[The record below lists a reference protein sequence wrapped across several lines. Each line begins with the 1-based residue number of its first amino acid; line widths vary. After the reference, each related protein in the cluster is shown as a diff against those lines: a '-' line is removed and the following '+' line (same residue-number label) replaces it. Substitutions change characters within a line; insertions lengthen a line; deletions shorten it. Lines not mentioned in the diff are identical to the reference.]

1 MFPSSFVP
9 AQATRPTLSLLPLN
23 LSRPVSRVRRST
35 GIASAAYSGGGFC
48 EPLEARWL
56 LSLRRWWKRSVCG
69 PWTPNKLLSRKFWLT
84 LFVVVVAVGLDIAG
98 RALAEPTLNAV
109 RDVLIAYL
117 AVQGALD
124 WGSRKKNES
133 PGGDE

>member
-1 MFPSSFVP
+1 M
-9 AQATRPTLSLLPLN
+9 TPL
-23 LSRPVSRVRRST
+23 
-35 GIASAAYSGGGFC
+35 G
-48 EPLEARWL
+48 
-56 LSLRRWWKRSVCG
+56 LRKWWARSVCG

-84 LFVVVVAVGLDIAG
+84 LFVVIVAVGLDVAG
-98 RALAEPTLNAV
+98 RALAEPTLSAV

-124 WGSRKKNES
+124 WSSQRKNQS